1 MQLIGFIMG
10 CYSLTQLNNLSWLF
24 EYQLNGINK
33 QLQIIIQNDRIANR
47 NNRIHE
53 KTEALS
59 VSVLQRLIEYKEEK
73 KIMAIVINSERTRS

>member
-33 QLQIIIQNDRIANR
+33 QLQRIIQNDRIANR

-59 VSVLQRLIEYKEEK
+59 VSVLQRLIEYKKEK
-73 KIMAIVINSERTRS
+73 DMAIVINSERTRS